1 MPSQRTTRRQ
11 VPGASPPERRTARPA
26 QRPTANGFYNAPVR
40 ILLGGAPETL
50 TVCGVCCAFVPGG
63 EKAQRRH
70 MEWHRL
76 LQAAID
82 TALPR

>member
-1 MPSQRTTRRQ
+1 MPQQRSTRRQ
-11 VPGASPPERRTARPA
+11 VPGASPTERRTARPA
-26 QRPTANGFYNAPVR
+26 TRPTTNGYYNMQARWV
-40 ILLGGAPETL
+40 LGGEPMHL
-50 TVCGVCCAFVPGG
+50 TVCGTCCAVVPSG

-70 MEWHRL
+70 IEWHQL